1 MANSKLFFLLI
12 GCFLFIDCLKEENVD
27 VTITL
32 NSITDANLGK
42 KGTIAIESRTDISS
56 FNFIDTTKSIF
67 FFSDLTNGEKTYQI
81 NCGLWREEGKDLYT
95 FCNYDE
101 NIPAGKYTLD
111 VSKAQK
117 ITYKDYTL
125 NFKADTTLD
134 FVKSDTDIIDIYS
147 DKQTINVEEGKEN
160 YELRFKISS
169 YHQEPICLMTK
180 IDIYIFYF
188 IDCSQKNEELV
199 CPVTKNIIES
209 ILPTNTEKIYIGT
222 IDNDKEKKI
231 FPLIPGIDVKYNLP
245 KTDIFVGITK
255 LIGNAAETDTLIA
268 YETNITDISNVIVP
282 LEAFDLECSSDS
294 GEEGGKEECS
304 CSFRKYNKFPLLMVC
319 YVSQVGK
326 VSLKEITQ
334 EIVLDNLNIKYNFRI
349 QPVKNVDIID
359 SARASGTFIIYN
371 YPYVLDFSQS
381 DSLTVLYSMENP
393 KSLTGLTFNEN
404 KGDLSC
410 EIIGTRVQK
419 CTVPKS
425 HFEGKETG
433 YYFLKHSNHLNSK
446 STCYES
452 FPVKVILDG
461 PDSSDSSDSSDKEL
475 ESKFI
480 KVSIT
485 LVYSLLLFLIMI

>member
-1 MANSKLFFLLI
+1 MFLLI
-12 GCFLFIDCLKEENVD
+12 
-27 VTITL
+27 
-32 NSITDANLGK
+32 
-42 KGTIAIESRTDISS
+42 
-56 FNFIDTTKSIF
+56 
-67 FFSDLTNGEKTYQI
+67 Q
-81 NCGLWREEGKDLYT
+81 
-95 FCNYDE
+95 
-101 NIPAGKYTLD
+101 
-111 VSKAQK
+111 
-117 ITYKDYTL
+117 
-125 NFKADTTLD
+125 
-134 FVKSDTDIIDIYS
+134 
-147 DKQTINVEEGKEN
+147 
-160 YELRFKISS
+160 
-169 YHQEPICLMTK
+169 
-180 IDIYIFYF
+180 
-188 IDCSQKNEELV
+188 
-199 CPVTKNIIES
+199 
-209 ILPTNTEKIYIGT
+209 
-222 IDNDKEKKI
+222 
-231 FPLIPGIDVKYNLP
+231 KYN
-245 KTDIFVGITK
+245 
-255 LIGNAAETDTLIA
+255 E
-268 YETNITDISNVIVP
+268 
-282 LEAFDLECSSDS
+282 
-294 GEEGGKEECS
+294 
-304 CSFRKYNKFPLLMVC
+304 FPLLIVC

-359 SARASGTFIIYN
+359 SARASGIFIIYN
-371 YPYVLDFSQS
+371 YPYVLDFSKS